1 MDTLI
6 KFLKNIH
13 ALLVF
18 IVLEVISIVSLV
30 SGDVRRNS
38 VFNTSANTIIGNI
51 YDFTWRYVGYFNL
64 KEENAALMQQ
74 LSNIRSSSKES
85 FVVDTA
91 QFRSKNDSLGV
102 LKYKY
107 ITASV
112 VKNSVS
118 RQNNFMTIDVGSDH
132 GVAPDMAVVSPS
144 GVIGIVVAVS
154 SHYALA
160 ISVLNSKIG
169 VSAKLKSQSFYGS
182 VVWPGEDYRYVILH
196 EIPNHVDLCKGDTIV
211 TSGYSAIFPPG
222 LPVGTIDDFEKNS
235 DDNFYTIKVKLLT
248 DLKRISDVM
257 IIENVMQK
265 EQLQLEEQ
273 ESKFVQ

>member
-196 EIPNHVDLCKGDTIV
+196 EIPNHVDLSKGDTIV